1 MTSAPLASFKA
12 AAYRCAATMQESASF
27 ITQELASIEVPDPH
41 QRAIREVCDAF
52 MSNWF
57 DIRTEL
63 AELSELGLPDYA
75 PSVRQRV
82 DRIFRWL
89 DEHRPEL
96 HGVVTALSSA
106 AKDDQ
111 RCASAYILVAES
123 ATNVLITLASVAD
136 TRKYYLEAYARE
148 SGA

>member
-1 MTSAPLASFKA
+1 MTLSPLAAFKA
-12 AAYRCAATMQESASF
+12 AAFRCAATMQESASF
-27 ITQELASIEVPDPH
+27 ITQELASVEVPDPH
-41 QRAIREVCDAF
+41 LQAVRRVCDAF

-63 AELSELGLPDYA
+63 VELSELDRPDYES
-75 PSVRQRV
+75 SVRRRV
-82 DRIFRWL
+82 DRIYRWL

-96 HGVVTALSSA
+96 HSVVTALSSA

-136 TRKYYLEAYARE
+136 ARKHYLTAHERE